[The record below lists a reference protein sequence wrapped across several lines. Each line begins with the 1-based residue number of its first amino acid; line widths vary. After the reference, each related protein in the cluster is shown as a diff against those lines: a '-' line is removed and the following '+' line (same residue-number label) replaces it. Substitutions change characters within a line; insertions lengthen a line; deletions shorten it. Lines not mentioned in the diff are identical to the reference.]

1 MNAAPV
7 PSFCLKQG
15 LDKQEVQL
23 HSLVSCPCDSR
34 SFFRSVPQPRHL
46 PPRTHEKKNNSIFP
60 EPCLLN
66 CFSNLSEQ
74 HLATVKERRME
85 REREKKGKDVRRAN
99 KFEQTPSG
107 VSRSLLAV
115 VRRVMI
121 VGNLGTQSP
130 SVGPNPPISLRERGS
145 RAEEKG
151 GIVARDSAVKRGAY
165 STKLRSRQD
174 NGCPSL
180 AHSHTVSTQLYQTP
194 LSFLPPLLC
203 SVLSLSFL
211 SRRPFFS
218 SSQRDGG

>member
-1 MNAAPV
+1 MQPL
-7 PSFCLKQG
+7 F
-15 LDKQEVQL
+15 L
-23 HSLVSCPCDSR
+23 HSVSNKAWINRKYSCTLLSLVPVTLGP
-34 SFFRSVPQPRHL
+34 FFAPSLSPGTSLLGRM
-46 PPRTHEKKNNSIFP
+46 KKTTQ
-60 EPCLLN
+60 
-66 CFSNLSEQ
+66 FSLSPVYSTASPTCQSNTWQQLKSEEW
-74 HLATVKERRME
+74 K
-85 REREKKGKDVRRAN
+85 EREKKRKDVRRAN